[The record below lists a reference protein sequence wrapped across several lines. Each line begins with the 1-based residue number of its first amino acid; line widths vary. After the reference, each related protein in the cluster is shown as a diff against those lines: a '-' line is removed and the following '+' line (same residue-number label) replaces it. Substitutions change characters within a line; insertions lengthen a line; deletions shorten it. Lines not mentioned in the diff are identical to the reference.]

1 MTVHSSPARS
11 AALALRLLSL
21 AYFWMGTGALA
32 VVGALP
38 VMAGSL
44 GLSEGAVAFLVSAY
58 SITFAVGAPIL
69 QVMVGHLPRRT
80 LLLCGLSVM
89 AVSAVGTGL
98 APNYPVLLAMRV
110 LAALGAAAVGPVA
123 SAMGSGLV
131 PPSDQGR
138 ALAVVF
144 SGMTVALVIGV
155 PLSAWGAAVAGW
167 RVLFVAI
174 GVLTASAALLI
185 GLRIAD
191 RVSGQRVRLGH
202 LLDALRSP
210 AIVGGLAVM
219 VLEMAGLFATY
230 TLIAPILHDQYGA
243 DAGTVSLALLVYG
256 VAGVGGNLVARRLGD
271 RWAAETL
278 IAASLLVMAGAFL
291 AMRLLP
297 GHIAAALVVLVAW
310 ALASDVF
317 MPSQQRRMVELAP
330 GLRGLVLALN
340 ASCIYVGMAAGS
352 FVAGSTSS
360 LFGLEALPY
369 ASVLLILLGLGALGR
384 SRGAMKREDAAAE
397 DAGV

>member
-1 MTVHSSPARS
+1 MTISPSPDRS
-11 AALALRLLSL
+11 AALSLRLLSL

-44 GLSEGAVAFLVSAY
+44 NLSEGAVAFLVSAY
-58 SITFAVGAPIL
+58 AITFALGAPAL
-69 QVMVGHLPRRT
+69 QVLFGHLPRRT

-89 AVSAVGTGL
+89 AIGAVGTGL

-123 SAMGSGLV
+123 SAMGTALV
-131 PPSDQGR
+131 PSSGQGR

-155 PLSAWGAAVAGW
+155 PLSTWTAAVAGW
-167 RVLFVAI
+167 RVLFLAI
-174 GVLTASAALLI
+174 GSLTALAALLI
-185 GLRIAD
+185 GGRIAD
-191 RVSGQRVRLGH
+191 RTPGQGVRLDH
-202 LLDALRSP
+202 LLGALRSP

-256 VAGVGGNLVARRLGD
+256 MAGVGGNLVARRLAD
-271 RWAAETL
+271 RWTAETL
-278 IAASLLVMAGAFL
+278 ITASLLVMAGAFL

-297 GHIAAALVVLVAW
+297 GHLWAALAVLVAW

-317 MPSQQRRMVELAP
+317 MPSQQRRMVELTP
-330 GLRGLVLALN
+330 DLRGLVLALN

-352 FVAGSTSS
+352 FVAGTASS
-360 LFGLEALPY
+360 LFGLTVLPY
-369 ASVLLILLGLGALGR
+369 ASILLILLGLGTLGL
-384 SRGAMKREDAAAE
+384 SRGAVKRGEATAE
-397 DAGV
+397 HSA